1 MNLIAT
7 RHSSCRLLASVRV
20 ALLAGL
26 LALSL
31 AACGPSAP
39 PFTSTDITGASF
51 GRDFSLTDHHGQRR
65 RLADFRGRAI
75 ILFFGYTH
83 CPDVCP
89 TTMERFNQVV
99 QRLGPA
105 AAKVQVL
112 FVTLDPERDTREK
125 LAQYVPFF
133 HPGFLGLTGSV
144 AEVGAVAK
152 EFRVYFS
159 KRPAG
164 GGEGYSLDHWA
175 GAYVFDPAGR
185 LRLYVAPEAPVDAV
199 AADLQR
205 LLAG

>member
-1 MNLIAT
+1 MNLIAA
-7 RHSSCRLLASVRV
+7 RQLPRRLLAGARA

-26 LALSL
+26 LSL

-65 RLADFRGRAI
+65 RLADFRGRAV

-89 TTMERFNQVV
+89 TAMERFNQVL

-133 HPGFLGLTGSV
+133 HPGFLGLTGTV
-144 AEVGAVAK
+144 DEVGAMAR

-159 KRPAG
+159 KRPAAG
-164 GGEGYSLDHWA
+164 GAGYSLDHWA

-185 LRLYVAPEAPVDAV
+185 LRLYVAPETPVDAV
-199 AADLQR
+199 AVDLRR

>member
-1 MNLIAT
+1 MTLIAA
-7 RHSSCRLLASVRV
+7 RQSSRRLLAGA

-26 LALSL
+26 LALSV

-51 GRDFSLTDHHGQRR
+51 GRDFALSDHHGQRR
-65 RLADFRGRAI
+65 HLADFRGRAV

-89 TTMERFNQVV
+89 TAMERFNQVV

-133 HPGFLGLTGSV
+133 HPGFLGLTGTV
-144 AEVGAVAK
+144 EEVGAVAK

-159 KRPAG
+159 KRPVA

-185 LRLYVAPEAPVDAV
+185 LRLYVAPETPVDAV